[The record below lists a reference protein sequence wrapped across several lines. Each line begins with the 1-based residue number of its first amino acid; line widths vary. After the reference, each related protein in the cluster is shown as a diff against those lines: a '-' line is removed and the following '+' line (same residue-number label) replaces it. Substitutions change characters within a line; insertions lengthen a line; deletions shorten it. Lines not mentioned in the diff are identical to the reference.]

1 MKQKWIAFF
10 AVLTLCIAFPMSVFA
25 ASSSSTSSTIPDHR
39 LQPRVVDNANL
50 LTASEEQ
57 ELEKYLDSISEEL
70 KFDIAVVT
78 TDTINGKTPMAYAD
92 DFYDY
97 NGYGYGDDRDGALL
111 LVSMEDRDY
120 WITTCGYGITAITD
134 YGIDYLEDKFVSDLS
149 DGDYADA
156 FHTFGKQTKWLVEQA
171 RKGDVY
177 DVGSREPFK
186 LVRNI
191 VIAAVA
197 AVNFKEHSIG
207 KSYINF
213 HPRTALCGDFS
224 LQTVLVGLF
233 WKKGLTNK
241 LAYAN
246 L

>member
-57 ELEKYLDSISEEL
+57 ELEKYLDSISEDL

-97 NGYGYGDDRDGALL
+97 NGYGYGDDRDGAASGFYGGQRLL
-111 LVSMEDRDY
+111 DY
-120 WITTCGYGITAITD
+120 HLRLRHHRHYR
-134 YGIDYLEDKFVSDLS
+134 LR
-149 DGDYADA
+149 
-156 FHTFGKQTKWLVEQA
+156 H
-171 RKGDVY
+171 
-177 DVGSREPFK
+177 
-186 LVRNI
+186 
-191 VIAAVA
+191 
-197 AVNFKEHSIG
+197 
-207 KSYINF
+207 
-213 HPRTALCGDFS
+213 
-224 LQTVLVGLF
+224 
-233 WKKGLTNK
+233 
-241 LAYAN
+241 
-246 L
+246 

>member
-57 ELEKYLDSISEEL
+57 ELEKYLDSISEDL

-97 NGYGYGDDRDGALL
+97 NGYGYGDDRSTARCFWFLWRT
-111 LVSMEDRDY
+111 E
-120 WITTCGYGITAITD
+120 TTG
-134 YGIDYLEDKFVSDLS
+134 L
-149 DGDYADA
+149 
-156 FHTFGKQTKWLVEQA
+156 
-171 RKGDVY
+171 
-177 DVGSREPFK
+177 PP
-186 LVRNI
+186 
-191 VIAAVA
+191 AAMA
-197 AVNFKEHSIG
+197 SL
-207 KSYINF
+207 
-213 HPRTALCGDFS
+213 PLPTTAL
-224 LQTVLVGLF
+224 TI
-233 WKKGLTNK
+233 WRTNSFPI
-241 LAYAN
+241 
-246 L
+246 